1 MIPRNDEDVVAKMT
15 SSSAVGS
22 RITVVPSNRVMKSYA
37 VYETDFSAI
46 VDAATSTNMSLALS
60 TLFLTTSVGLMS
72 TFWLYM
78 STEEQ
83 AALPPWA
90 WAVAGLSLVVGLVF
104 GYYVVR
110 GIRSLR
116 AIIQR
121 VKDESE
127 PI

>member
-1 MIPRNDEDVVAKMT
+1 
-15 SSSAVGS
+15 
-22 RITVVPSNRVMKSYA
+22 MKSYA

-116 AIIQR
+116 AVIQR